1 MDALARRVRSLL
13 LVPALVVATSAVSH
27 AQTIDGIVVVGASR
41 QAVATS
47 TVALLD
53 RRQNV
58 LDTTTTD
65 VFGGF
70 TLVASKPGKYSL
82 LVRRPGYYPIVTD
95 DFELL
100 KDETRRDTVYLTGK
114 AAEMSIREVISAD
127 VRRVF
132 GSSVMGTFQRFLGPE
147 DIEKLRAHAF
157 TLGDL
162 VRDGRLAG
170 LQWYNP
176 PSGCLRFSG
185 SSGCAQVFVDG
196 IPVQMRVDAIS
207 ANDIEAILAFRSQ
220 EVGFAALNRSALDNS
235 RYGVV
240 LVYTRRYQIK

>member
-13 LVPALVVATSAVSH
+13 LVPALVAASGALAS
-27 AQTIDGIVVVGASR
+27 AQTIDGIVVVGATR
-41 QAVATS
+41 QPVATS
-47 TVALLD
+47 AIALLD

-58 LDTTTTD
+58 LDTTSTD

-70 TLVASKPGKYSL
+70 TLTADKPGKYSL

-100 KDETRRDTVYLTGK
+100 KDETRRDTVFLTGK
-114 AAEMSIREVISAD
+114 AAEMSIKEVLAAD
-127 VRRVF
+127 IRRVF
-132 GSSVMGTFQRFLGPE
+132 GSSVLGTFQRFLGPE

-162 VRDGRLAG
+162 IRDGRLSG

-176 PSGCLRFSG
+176 PGGCLRFSG
-185 SSGCAQVFVDG
+185 SSGCAQIFMDG

-207 ANDIEAILAFRSQ
+207 ASDIEAIVAFRS
-220 EVGFAALNRSALDNS
+220 EEIGFAAANRGALDNS

-240 LVYTRRYQIK
+240 LVYTRRYSIK

>member
-1 MDALARRVRSLL
+1 MDALAHRVRRLL
-13 LVPALVVATSAVSH
+13 LVPALVAATSAVSH

-58 LDTTTTD
+58 LDTTHTD

-70 TLVASKPGKYSL
+70 TLNASKPGKYSL
-82 LVRRPGYYPIVTD
+82 LVRRPGYYPIVTE
-95 DFELL
+95 DFELA
-100 KDETRRDTVYLTGK
+100 KDEVRRDTVVLTGR
-114 AAEMSIREVISAD
+114 AAEMSIREVIAAD

-132 GSSVMGTFQRFLGPE
+132 GTSVIGSFQRFLGPE
-147 DIEKLRAHAF
+147 DIEKLRVHAF

-162 VRDGRLAG
+162 VRDGRLSG

-185 SSGCAQVFVDG
+185 SRGCAQVFVDG
-196 IPVQMRVDAIS
+196 IPVQMRVDAIA
-207 ANDIEAILAFRSQ
+207 ANDIEAILAFRGQ
-220 EVGFAALNRSALDNS
+220 EVGIAASNRGALDNS

-240 LVYTRRYQIK
+240 MVYTRRYQIK